1 MTIIESGNLPDRL
14 FFMSMLKRGVP
25 TLYVYK
31 NGFSFREGKGA
42 RDFGEFCAWFM
53 RMFKPIERNVI
64 LSVRR
69 WGC

>member
-1 MTIIESGNLPDRL
+1 MTTIESGNLPDRL

-42 RDFGEFCAWFM
+42 RDFGELCAWLY
-53 RMFKPIERNVI
+53 KDI
-64 LSVRR
+64 
-69 WGC
+69 

>member
-1 MTIIESGNLPDRL
+1 MESGNLPDRP
-14 FFMSMLKRGVP
+14 FFISIQKRGVP
-25 TLYVYK
+25 LFCVYK
-31 NGFSFREGKGA
+31 NESSFREGKGA

-53 RMFKPIERNVI
+53 RMFKPIERNDI